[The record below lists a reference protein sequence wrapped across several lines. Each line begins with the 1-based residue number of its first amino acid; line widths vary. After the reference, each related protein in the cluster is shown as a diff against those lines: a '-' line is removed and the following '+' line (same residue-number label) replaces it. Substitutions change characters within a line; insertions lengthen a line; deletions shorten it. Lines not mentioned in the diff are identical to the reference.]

1 MNNINLSF
9 YNEISQI
16 ATSPNL
22 FLKQIYN
29 LNNYGDV
36 LLFLKNDIINL
47 PIYSQE
53 RLLKIIFNV
62 YRDNNNFPDNNYVN
76 CLSNILNNI
85 YNIQI
90 NENKIYKKIIKIK
103 NNENINNI
111 IDYFIKKK

>member
-1 MNNINLSF
+1 MNNINFSF

-16 ATSPNL
+16 ATSPNI

-29 LNNYGDV
+29 LNNYGDI
-36 LLFLKNDIINL
+36 LLFLENDISIL

-53 RLLKIIFNV
+53 RLLKVIFNV
-62 YRDNNNFPDNNYVN
+62 YRDNTNFPNNDYTI
-76 CLSNILNNI
+76 CLSNVLNKI

-90 NENKIYKKIIKIK
+90 NEKKIYKKIIKIK

-111 IDYFIKKK
+111 IDYFNK